1 MSSPRLPT
9 CRKQQ
14 GATAVE
20 FALIASAFFIL
31 LIGIMEV
38 SRVLFYWNAA
48 TEATRLG
55 ARTAVVC
62 DLNASAVTTNMIALF
77 PLLTPGDIAVNYQPQ
92 GCSAASC
99 ETVTVSIVP
108 GKNITT
114 YIPFVPWTITMP
126 AFSTTLPRES
136 MQSTINGV
144 PNPICP

>member
-1 MSSPRLPT
+1 MNSTRPLNRHAQL
-9 CRKQQ
+9 

-62 DLNASAVTTNMIALF
+62 DLNDSDIKNNMISLF
-77 PLLTPGDIAVNYQPQ
+77 PLLTAGDIAVNYLPA

-99 ETVTVSIVP
+99 ETITVSIVP
-108 GKNITT
+108 GKSITT

-126 AFSTTLPRES
+126 EFSTTLPRES
-136 MQSTINGV
+136 MQSAINGV
-144 PNPICP
+144 ANPICP